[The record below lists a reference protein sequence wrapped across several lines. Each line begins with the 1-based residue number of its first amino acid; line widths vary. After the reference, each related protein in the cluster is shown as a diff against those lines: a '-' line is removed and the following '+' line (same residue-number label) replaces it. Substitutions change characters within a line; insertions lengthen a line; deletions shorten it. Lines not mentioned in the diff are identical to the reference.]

1 MSTVADESRT
11 ESGALAI
18 LVAAAGT
25 MMLLAH
31 SFGLLGSYEQLIFPA
46 LALGTMAAVSAGI
59 HRYRPAPRWLWLLSL
74 TSLALFFTGAALR
87 AGLGT
92 LGDLS
97 SDRSAIPEP
106 FTIAGYV
113 ALGVMIYGIGRE
125 RLGRRWRNLNA
136 TLDAS
141 IAGLAGLALAWIYL
155 ITPALTQQDVSL
167 PVRLALASY
176 PALSI
181 FLLVIGFRFATGWGS
196 TPPFAY
202 YSLLVALTA
211 MLVGDV
217 VYMLVEMNV
226 IEVGRWT
233 EVPYGIGFVAWATTA
248 THPSMRNI
256 TDRIATVESPPRRG
270 LSVVAAAVAVPGL
283 VLLAGPQT
291 NAIDRAVLAVIVIA
305 LMVTSGLRVYLA
317 LSDHARSEARLSH
330 LVKHDQL
337 TDLPNRAWIDG
348 HLTDMFAGK
357 VAHGDAVTL
366 LFLDVDRFKVVNDRL
381 GHLVGDDLLRAVAR
395 RLNDT
400 CRASDVVARFGGDEF
415 VILLTT
421 VRDEAEAN
429 EIAERTRLTFGPPFV
444 LGDLEV
450 SSTTSI
456 GVRYVDDWSGDL
468 TASAVIRDADTAMYA
483 AKDRGGNAVVVF
495 DEHMRQRASRHLALE
510 SEIRSAAERG
520 QFSLDYQPIV
530 DVTDGRV
537 TGLEALARWNHPDL
551 GQVPPDDFIP
561 VCEETGYIVELG
573 TWVLDEALREL
584 AYIRQTVEHADQLSM
599 AVNVSVRQLRDPRF
613 TDRVARAVLEHAVPP
628 TTLCL
633 EITESLLVENVLELS
648 ETLTRLRG
656 FGVRIAIDDFGTG
669 YSSLSYLR
677 RLPVDEMK
685 IDREFVTGLG
695 HDTVD
700 DSVVAAM
707 LAMGNA
713 LGFSIVAEGVE
724 TSVQQGRL
732 VALGCR
738 HAQGYAFSPP
748 VAAADVPAMLDRLG
762 LAAAPRLRVIR
773 DLA

>member
-1 MSTVADESRT
+1 MPTVADESQA
-11 ESGALAI
+11 ESGRFSVVVASSGAALLSANA
-18 LVAAAGT
+18 V
-25 MMLLAH
+25 
-31 SFGLLGSYEQLIFPA
+31 GLLGKSGDLIFPA
-46 LALGTMAAVSAGI
+46 LALGTLAAVAAGI
-59 HRYRPAPRWLWLLSL
+59 RTYRPRPIWVWWLSL
-74 TSLALFFTGAALR
+74 ASLVLFFTGAALR
-87 AGLGT
+87 TTLGT

-97 SDRSAIPEP
+97 AGRSALPEP
-106 FTIAGYV
+106 FTIAGYLT
-113 ALGVMIYGIGRE
+113 LGLMIYGIGRE

-141 IAGLAGLALAWIYL
+141 IAGLAALALAWIYL
-155 ITPALTQQDVSL
+155 ITPALTQQEISV
-167 PVRLALASY
+167 PVRLALSSY

-217 VYMLVEMNV
+217 VYMLVEMNLV
-226 IEVGRWT
+226 EVARWT
-233 EVPYGIGFVAWATTA
+233 DLPYGIGFVAWATTA
-248 THPSMRNI
+248 THPTMRNI
-256 TDRIATVESPPRRG
+256 TDRITTVESTPRRG

-283 VLLAGPQT
+283 VLLARPQAT
-291 NAIDRAVLAVIVIA
+291 AIDRAVLAVIVIA

-317 LSDHARSEARLSH
+317 LSDHARSEARLLH

-348 HLTDMFAGK
+348 HLTDIFAGK
-357 VAHGDAVTL
+357 VGHGPAVTL

-381 GHLVGDDLLRAVAR
+381 GHPVGDELLRAVAR
-395 RLNDT
+395 RLSNT
-400 CRASDVVARFGGDEF
+400 CRAADVVARFGGDEF
-415 VILLTT
+415 VVLLTS
-421 VRDEAEAN
+421 VRDQDEAT
-429 EIAERTRLTFGPPFV
+429 EIAERTRLTFGAPFV
-444 LGDLEV
+444 IDDIEV
-450 SSTTSI
+450 TTTTSI
-456 GVRYVDDWSGDL
+456 GVRYVDDWSGAL

-483 AKDRGGNAVVVF
+483 AKEAGGNAVVVF
-495 DEHMRQRASRHLALE
+495 DERMQQRVSRHLALE
-510 SEIRSAAERG
+510 GEVRSAAVRG
-520 QFSLDYQPIV
+520 QFSLNYQPIV
-530 DVTDGRV
+530 DVIDGRV
-537 TGLEALARWNHPDL
+537 TGLEALIRWDHPEL
-551 GQVPPDDFIP
+551 GRVPPADFIP
-561 VCEETGYIVELG
+561 VCEEIGYIVELG
-573 TWVLDEALREL
+573 GWVLDQAIAEL
-584 AYIRQTVEHADQLSM
+584 ARIRSTIGHTDQLSM

-613 TDRVARAVLEHAVPP
+613 TDRVARAVLESGIPP
-628 TTLCL
+628 ATLCL
-633 EITESLLVENVLELS
+633 EITESLLVENIAELS
-648 ETLTRLRG
+648 ETLTLLRS

-695 HDTVD
+695 LDTAD

-707 LAMGNA
+707 LAMGDA

-724 TSVQQGRL
+724 TSLQQERL

-738 HAQGYAFSPP
+738 HAQGYVFSPP
-748 VAAADVPAMLDRLG
+748 VTADDVPAVLEQLG